1 MPNLLINGLSW
12 AAKIIQFSI
21 FLWPLNYEL
30 ESFAVSELMKL
41 KQKEN
46 LKTRKA
52 RSVPFIGSKARN
64 ENIYIYQIDFGD
76 SIFKK
81 IRSTKTHKCRVNCLV
96 NRRID

>member
-46 LKTRKA
+46 LETRKA

-64 ENIYIYQIDFGD
+64 EKIYIYIKL
-76 SIFKK
+76 I
-81 IRSTKTHKCRVNCLV
+81 LV
-96 NRRID
+96 TVFSKRLEAQRLTSVVLIA

>member
-46 LKTRKA
+46 LETRKA

-64 ENIYIYQIDFGD
+64 ENIYIYIKL
-76 SIFKK
+76 I
-81 IRSTKTHKCRVNCLV
+81 LV
-96 NRRID
+96 TVFSKRLEAQRLTSVVLIA